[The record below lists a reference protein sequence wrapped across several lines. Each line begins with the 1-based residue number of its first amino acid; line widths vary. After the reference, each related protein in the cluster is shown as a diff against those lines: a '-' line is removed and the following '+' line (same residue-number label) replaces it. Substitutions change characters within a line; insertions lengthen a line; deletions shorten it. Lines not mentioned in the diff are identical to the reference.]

1 MIIRPR
7 EHWFRML
14 FVWNG
19 SVLQSILPQ
28 LAVMTVISLLAM
40 LTDGRILGTKVPL
53 NPTPF
58 TLAGLAL
65 AIFAAFRNNASY
77 DRYWEARKLWGGVL
91 TAGRALVSQ
100 ALAYG
105 ATDDGAGFARTVIAF
120 AYAMKHQLRGSDP
133 AEDLAHYL
141 DADACAQVA
150 AARFKPV
157 AILHLLRARLAE
169 RQRAGAL
176 SDTRLWMLDAQLNEL
191 GARLAGCERIASTPI
206 PFPYHVL
213 LHRTIY
219 SYCMM
224 LPFGLVDSIGF
235 ATPFVS
241 VFVSYTLIALDTI
254 AGHIAEPF
262 GTGPHHLALD
272 TLTRQ
277 IERSLLETAGAP
289 LPDEIPADS
298 HYRAS

>member
-14 FVWNG
+14 FVWRG

-28 LAVMTVISLLAM
+28 LAVMTVISLLAL

-77 DRYWEARKLWGGVL
+77 DRYREGRKLWGGVL
-91 TAGRALVSQ
+91 TAGRALASQ
-100 ALAYG
+100 ALAYR
-105 ATDDGAGFARTVIAF
+105 ATDDGAAFARTVVAF
-120 AYAMKHQLRGSDP
+120 VYAMKHQLRGSDP
-133 AEDLAHYL
+133 AEDLAERL
-141 DADACAQVA
+141 DVDTYARVA
-150 AARFKPV
+150 AARFRPV
-157 AILHLLRARLAE
+157 AILHLLRERLAE
-169 RQRAGAL
+169 RQRAGTL
-176 SDTRLWMLDAQLNEL
+176 GDTQLWMLDAQLNEL
-191 GARLAGCERIASTPI
+191 GAKLAGCERIASTPI

-219 SYCMM
+219 SYCVM

-277 IERSLLETAGAP
+277 IERSLLETAGEP
-289 LPDEIPADS
+289 LPDEIPIDS
-298 HYRAS
+298 RYHAS

>member
-28 LAVMTVISLLAM
+28 LAVMTGISLLAL
-40 LTDGRILGTKVPL
+40 LTDGRIFGTKVPL

-91 TAGRALVSQ
+91 TATRALVSQ
-100 ALAYG
+100 ALAY
-105 ATDDGAGFARTVIAF
+105 DGTPAGRDCARTTIAF
-120 AYAMKHQLRGSDP
+120 VYAMKHQLRGSDP
-133 AEDLAHYL
+133 AEDLARHL
-141 DADACAQVA
+141 DAAAQARCA
-150 AARFKPV
+150 AARFVPV
-157 AILHLLRARLAE
+157 TVLQLLRERLAA
-169 RQRAGAL
+169 RRRDGAL
-176 SDTRLWMLDAQLNEL
+176 TDTQVWMLDAQLNEL
-191 GARLAGCERIASTPI
+191 GAKLAGCERIASTPI

-219 SYCMM
+219 CYCVM

-254 AGHIAEPF
+254 AGYIADPF

-277 IERSLLETAGAP
+277 IERSLCELAGEP
-289 LPDEIPADS
+289 LPGEIPADARY
-298 HYRAS
+298 HAS